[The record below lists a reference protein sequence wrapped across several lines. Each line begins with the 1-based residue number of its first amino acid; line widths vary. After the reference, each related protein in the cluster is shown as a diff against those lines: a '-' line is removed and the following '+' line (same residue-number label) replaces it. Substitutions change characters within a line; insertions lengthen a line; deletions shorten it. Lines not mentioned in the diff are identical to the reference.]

1 MGPCGA
7 SQRLI
12 AQGSAP
18 KLGDLGLGRYV
29 RGRLC
34 ISPDV
39 NFTVFKAM
47 IDVSPLTRMIDK
59 KRATRSNH
67 DSSRVPRRRLAFRRA
82 RGGFGFA
89 AAALVSAKTS
99 RGRSER
105 LAPPHTATSIRSN
118 VCTSLEGV
126 HSHPPRVRTP
136 SHAPSAL
143 AKLRSSARDRILRA
157 RLFAPKVVSRWLP
170 RASWTRSRTRKSR

>member
-1 MGPCGA
+1 MTRRSEKKTRPTGIG
-7 SQRLI
+7 
-12 AQGSAP
+12 
-18 KLGDLGLGRYV
+18 LGLSPETWRSRAIGRYV

-99 RGRSER
+99 RGVPKDYRRRTRR
-105 LAPPHTATSIRSN
+105 LRFVRTS
-118 VCTSLEGV
+118 VLEGV
-126 HSHPPRVRTP
+126 HSHPSHVRTP
-136 SHAPSAL
+136 STRRP
-143 AKLRSSARDRILRA
+143 RS
-157 RLFAPKVVSRWLP
+157 
-170 RASWTRSRTRKSR
+170 